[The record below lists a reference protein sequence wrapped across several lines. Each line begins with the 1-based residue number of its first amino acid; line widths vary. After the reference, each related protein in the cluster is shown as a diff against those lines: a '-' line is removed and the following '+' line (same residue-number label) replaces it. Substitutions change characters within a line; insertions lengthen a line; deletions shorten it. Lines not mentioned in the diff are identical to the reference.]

1 MKSIVIAGLT
11 LSLVAYL
18 GFGFFLYVFQRS
30 FLYHP
35 SPEVV
40 TDRYQTLTINQLK
53 IWHVNPGQTKAIIY
67 FGGNSEGVEHNLEV
81 YEGMFPDYTL
91 YFVNYR
97 GFGGSPGKPSEMG
110 LYEDALA
117 IYDQLPTHESLTVVG
132 RSLGSGVATYLASK
146 RPLDKLVLITPYD
159 SITRVAQ
166 QVYPMYPAEIIL
178 RDKFESINRAGAIQA
193 DVLIVIAALDTVIP
207 PSHSYRLAEE
217 FTAAKVETVL
227 IEDANHRDIH
237 SNETYKKHVK
247 SFLAS

>member
-11 LSLVAYL
+11 LSIVAYL

-35 SPEVV
+35 SPEVI

-53 IWHVNPGQTKAIIY
+53 IWHVNPGQPKALIY

-81 YEGMFPDYTL
+81 YEGLFPDFTL

-97 GFGGSPGKPSEMG
+97 GFGGSPGKPSELG

-117 IYDQLPTHESLTVVG
+117 IFDQLPEHESITVVG

-146 RPLDKLVLITPYD
+146 RQFDKLVLVTPYD

-166 QVYPMYPAEIIL
+166 KVYPMYPAEIIL
-178 RDKFESINRAGAIQA
+178 RDKFESINRAADIES

-207 PSHSYRLAEE
+207 PSHSYRLAEG
-217 FTAAKVETVL
+217 FTAATVETTL

-237 SNETYKKHVK
+237 SNQTYQKQLK
-247 SFLAS
+247 SFLTI